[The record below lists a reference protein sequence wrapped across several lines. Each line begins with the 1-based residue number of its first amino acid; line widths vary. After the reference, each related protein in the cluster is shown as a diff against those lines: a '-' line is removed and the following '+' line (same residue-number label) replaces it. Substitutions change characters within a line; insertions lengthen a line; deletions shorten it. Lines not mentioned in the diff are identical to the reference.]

1 MMEMNKM
8 DNLTWYKGKRLRER
22 IDDTMGGL
30 TTEHL
35 AVVMILAARDSNKSL
50 EDIVR
55 ELILANDFDAAVNKL
70 DKSKTI
76 RELGF

>member
-1 MMEMNKM
+1 M
-8 DNLTWYKGKRLRER
+8 DSLIWYKGKRLRER
-22 IDDTMGGL
+22 IDETMGGL

-35 AVVMILAARDSNKSL
+35 AVVMTLAARDSNKSL

-55 ELILANDFDAAVNKL
+55 ELILAHDFDTATTKL
-70 DKSKTI
+70 DKAKTI